1 MGGGEDVEGAYRALL
16 RVMTALHECR
26 TLAELEVTLTRRVG
40 DVVRSDLVTLNK
52 IDLTGTMGGSIGLFE
67 PEILPPQ
74 VIEPAFD
81 RYVHQHPLVQEIL
94 RTGDGRPRRMSDFI
108 DVADFKRLE
117 LYEHVFRPLRSLH
130 QIGFQVTAVPGMVVG
145 IGINRTFD
153 DFTDAELRMAQLLYE
168 QLPAALHHVQ
178 LREVHQREVQL
189 GAELELSERERE
201 VLVYLRAGLTNQQI
215 AAALHLSR
223 RTVEKHLERLY
234 AKLGVRTRTAA
245 VHAVWNDRAASA

>member
-1 MGGGEDVEGAYRALL
+1 MVGAEHVEDAYRALL

-26 TLAELEVTLTRRVG
+26 TLAELEVTLTQRVG
-40 DVVRSDLVTLNK
+40 EIIRADLVTLNK
-52 IDLTGTMGGSIGLFE
+52 IDLNGNMGGSIGLFE
-67 PEILPPQ
+67 PEFMSPR

-81 RYVHQHPLVQEIL
+81 RYVHQHPLVQEIV
-94 RTGDGRPRRMSDFI
+94 RTGDGRPRRLSDHI
-108 DVADFKRLE
+108 DVTDFVRLE

-145 IGINRTFD
+145 IGINRTHD
-153 DFTDAELRMAQLLYE
+153 DFTDDELRMAQLLYE

-178 LREVHQREVQL
+178 LREIHERELQL
-189 GAELELSERERE
+189 GADLELTERERE
-201 VLVYLRAGLTNQQI
+201 VLVYLRAGMTNQEI
-215 AAALHLSR
+215 AMALHLGR